1 MCVSEEGS
9 GVSVEED
16 ADNPWEWVSDVSEE
30 EESDEACEIDEE
42 FPWDWELLVADWT
55 VILPSKVYADKLV

>member
-1 MCVSEEGS
+1 M
-9 GVSVEED
+9 EED